1 MFRKGPIHRI
11 DSGYRLNVD
20 AAHRRVLGDLIT
32 QLRDGVIGSTDDDR
46 FRRLFPVAY
55 HEDPDHD
62 VEYQRLMHGELLAS
76 RLDSSAM
83 ALTVLVRD
91 TVSDSINVTRPE
103 LDSLMRSLND
113 LRLVLG
119 TLLDVQENDY
129 DDPPAEDDPTFA
141 HLQLYG
147 YLGWL
152 LEWIVQAQ
160 QEAFEDD

>member
-1 MFRKGPIHRI
+1 MFRKGPIRQVEE
-11 DSGYRLNVD
+11 GYRIEVD
-20 AAHRRVLGDLIT
+20 AAHRHVLADLLG
-32 QLRDGVIGSTDDDR
+32 QLRDSIMGATDDDR

-62 VEYQRLMHGELLAS
+62 VEYQRLMHGELLAT
-76 RLDSSAM
+76 RLEALSASLSLLEREPH
-83 ALTVLVRD
+83 AESITV
-91 TVSDSINVTRPE
+91 TSTE

-119 TLLDVQENDY
+119 TLLDVQEDDY
-129 DDPPAEDDPTFA
+129 DDPPTEDDPTFA
-141 HLQLYG
+141 HFQLYG

-160 QEAFEDD
+160 QQALNE